1 MEFSKLIRLAA
12 PWVLL
17 LLFQTSWAQQTVFPL
32 PGGMSQSGKTIHFN
46 REAVLYYDT
55 RLANE
60 AEYLKSE
67 LVKRHGFEGAVCLNM
82 PTRQHVPEGPNIA
95 LKLFQPDTILPDGWY
110 SLSATAAGTEIT
122 AASESGVFYGIQTL
136 LQLVKNKAGKAELPE
151 TIITG
156 DYPAFR
162 YRGMHLDVCRHF
174 FPVSF
179 IKKYID
185 LLAIH
190 KMNYFHWHLTED
202 QGWRIEIKKYPELT
216 RKGAWRS
223 GTMVGK
229 YSDQKYDSLRYGGF
243 YTQDE
248 IREVVKYAGE
258 RHITVVPEIE
268 MPGHALAALA
278 AYPQFSCTG
287 GPFEVARGWGVFDD
301 VFCTREETFRF
312 LYDVLDEVAELFPGE
327 YIHIGG
333 DECPKTRWKSCSTC
347 QNRMKEEGLK
357 DEHELQSW
365 FIQRIERYLN
375 GKGKKIIGWD
385 EILEGGLAPNAT
397 VMSWRGTEGGIAAAS
412 QNHDVVM
419 TPGSHCYF
427 DHYQGKPE
435 KEPLAIGG
443 FTDLQKVFSF
453 NPFPAGL
460 PADKT
465 AYILGAQAN
474 VWTEYI
480 LTESH
485 VEYMILPRMTAL
497 SQVLWCGER
506 KGSYKSFQKG
516 VYVFMES
523 LKKQGYNY
531 RKP

>member
-1 MEFSKLIRLAA
+1 MEFAKLIRLFAFWF
-12 PWVLL
+12 PVLL
-17 LLFQTSWAQQTVFPL
+17 IQTVNAQQAVFPL
-32 PGGMSQSGKTIHFN
+32 VGGMKQSGKNIHFN
-46 REAVLYYDT
+46 HEVVLYYDV

-60 AEYLKSE
+60 ANYLKEE
-67 LVKRHGFEGAVCLNM
+67 LRKRHGFKQMFCLKM
-82 PTRQHVPEGPNIA
+82 PTRQDVPAGPNLA
-95 LKLFQPDTILPDGWY
+95 LKLIMPDTLLPEGWY
-110 SLSATAAGTEIT
+110 SLSATAAGTEIR
-122 AASESGVFYGIQTL
+122 AASETGVFYGIQTL
-136 LQLVKNKAGKAELPE
+136 LQLVKNNSGRAELPE
-151 TIITG
+151 TIISG
-156 DYPAFR
+156 DFPAFR

-174 FPVSF
+174 FPVAF

-202 QGWRIEIKKYPELT
+202 QGWRIEIEKYPNLT
-216 RKGAWRS
+216 SIGAWRKGS
-223 GTMVGK
+223 MVGK
-229 YSDQKYDSLRYGGF
+229 YSDQKYDNIRYGGF
-243 YTQDE
+243 YSKDE
-248 IREVVKYAGE
+248 IREIVAYAAE

-278 AYPQFSCTG
+278 SYPKLSCTG

-301 VFCTREETFRF
+301 VYCTREETFEF
-312 LYDVLDEVAELFPGE
+312 LYNVLDEVCELFPGE

-333 DECPKTRWKSCSTC
+333 DECPKTRWKTCNDC
-347 QNRMKEEGLK
+347 QNRIKEEGLK

-365 FIQRIERYLN
+365 FIRRIERYLN
-375 GKGKKIIGWD
+375 QKGKKMIGWD

-397 VMSWRGTEGGIAAAS
+397 VMSWRGTEGGIAAAT
-412 QNHDVVM
+412 QNHDVIM

-443 FTDLQKVFSF
+443 FTDLEKVFSF
-453 NPFPAGL
+453 NPIPAGL

-480 LTESH
+480 LNEAH
-485 VEYMILPRMTAL
+485 VEYMVLPRMTAL
-497 SQVLWCGER
+497 SQVLWSGNN
-506 KGSYKSFQKG
+506 KGTFKNFEKG
-516 VYVFMES
+516 LFAFMES
-523 LKKQGYNY
+523 LKAQGYNY